1 MKDFYKVES
10 SIAESYNPLAD
21 KKLGIAG
28 VGKKKKTK
36 KGNTLL
42 ECKVDEKKEA
52 QIKKKKE
59 EDDGK

>member
-52 QIKKKKE
+52 
-59 EDDGK
+59 